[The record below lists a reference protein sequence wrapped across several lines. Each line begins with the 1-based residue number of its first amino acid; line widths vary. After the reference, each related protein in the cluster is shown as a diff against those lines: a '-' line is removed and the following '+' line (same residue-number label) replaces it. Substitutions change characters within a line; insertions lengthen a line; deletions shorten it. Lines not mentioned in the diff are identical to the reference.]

1 MKPANPD
8 WPEDVEHR
16 LRRIERTVP
25 YLFRLCAILA
35 AFQVFLI
42 AVGRG
47 LTFDLD
53 LRMWKDIP
61 YSICCFEVE

>member
-25 YLFRLCAILA
+25 YLFRICAILA
-35 AFQVFLI
+35 AFQVVVFLI
-42 AVGRG
+42 AVG
-47 LTFDLD
+47 
-53 LRMWKDIP
+53 
-61 YSICCFEVE
+61 